1 MGVLGW
7 VKRTAVLGGAL
18 FLGAAGAGGSA
29 SQLKAG
35 EIDHVR
41 SVLDGDT
48 LYLNSGLKV
57 RLSGIQAPKLPL
69 GRKGFRAWPLGQ
81 EARSALIGLTQKR
94 RVQLYYGGV
103 KRDRYDRALAQIY
116 ILDASG
122 KRDLWVQEEMIRLGM
137 ARVYTWPDTFQDS
150 ARLYA
155 AEQEARAAARGIWA
169 DSFYA
174 IRKPDPDPL
183 AQDVDSFQLVEGIV
197 TSVANVKGTHYLN
210 FGANYRTD
218 FTVAIS
224 KASMNTFKKSGFDP
238 LSLEGASIRVRGW
251 IELQNG
257 PIIWVSDPNRIE
269 VLGAPQG

>member
-29 SQLKAG
+29 AQLKAG

-48 LYLNSGLKV
+48 LYLDSGLKV

-94 RVQLYYGGV
+94 RVQLYYGGA

-122 KRDLWVQEEMIRLGM
+122 NRDLWVQEEMVRLGM

-197 TSVANVKGTHYLN
+197 TSAANVKGTHYLN

-224 KASMNTFKKSGFDP
+224 KASMKAFKKSGFDP

-257 PIIWVSDPNRIE
+257 PVIWVSDPNRIE